1 MVLSS
6 LGMDSCRLCGGPSD
20 LVRRYDIG
28 RLGGYWS
35 QADCDTV
42 VEIRRCARFGS
53 FFTSHL
59 PQPSLLAG
67 QYATRQDY
75 ENPNIDPS
83 SKARR
88 CVRLIREFASPGA
101 RLIDIGGGNGA
112 FALAAQQA
120 GFSACLQELGSPPV
134 KLLDRSGVSFVGDL
148 SELDSRSF
156 DIATLWDVY
165 EHVWPHDAFLAPI
178 RRILKT
184 NGLLA
189 IEIPSPSRLVPILRA
204 LGSLSASPRSDRMFE
219 QICNFTHLQ
228 LMTAAELRHTL
239 PNHGFEVVHFRTLS
253 ELSYKG
259 VAYADRVFPWRPV
272 AKAVGALF
280 DNKRVRKVLLG
291 DNKTFVL
298 ARLR

>member
-156 DIATLWDVY
+156 DIATLWDVTSMFG
-165 EHVWPHDAFLAPI
+165 HTTHFSHPSVASLRRTACLRSRFLP
-178 RRILKT
+178 
-184 NGLLA
+184 
-189 IEIPSPSRLVPILRA
+189 PSSLVPILRA

-228 LMTAAELRHTL
+228 LMTAAELRHT
-239 PNHGFEVVHFRTLS
+239 
-253 ELSYKG
+253 
-259 VAYADRVFPWRPV
+259 
-272 AKAVGALF
+272 
-280 DNKRVRKVLLG
+280 
-291 DNKTFVL
+291 
-298 ARLR
+298 